1 MHDAIAYAL
10 YGVNTVDN
18 FAKTAFSPVIALNSR
33 HANRLP
39 RGNNENINHR
49 QRRQLDGVLRRK
61 THKLLSSLAQS
72 VQYSVF
78 EAELNNDQLEQL
90 KEQLRPC
97 LDPEEDKLTIYRL
110 FKANA
115 KIDLAF
121 ATDDELLFI

>member
-78 EAELNNDQLEQL
+78 EAELEQL
-90 KEQLRPC
+90 REQLRPC